1 MTEYSSITEKI
12 RKHITRK
19 LGPECIIS
27 DPDILEEFNRDA
39 SDLRCNPE
47 MVVKVRSSKQVQ
59 ELLHLANAYRFPVTP
74 RGAGTGLA
82 GGCLPACGGV
92 ILSLEEM
99 NRIRTLDIENFIA
112 EVEPGVITK
121 DLRDSAKDQGL
132 FYPPDPAS
140 LEESTIGGNA
150 ATNAGGPACV
160 KYGTTKNYIL
170 GLEAVLANGQMIR
183 TGVKTRKGVVGYDL
197 THLLVGSEGTL
208 GVITGLTLKL
218 IPHPSAVTGVSAVFK
233 SLQTA
238 MQTVTQIMVNGHLP
252 SAIEFMDHKCL
263 AIVGDLLPFAV
274 PGEKASLLIIET
286 DGDVRQIENEIEII
300 GRLCT
305 EAGAT
310 HLLPAPDATER
321 ERIWDVRRQVSR
333 RIQDNANLYVPEDV
347 AVPINRIAELVDAL
361 PEFEEKYGLEIYTF
375 GHAGDGNIHI
385 SLSIQNLENIE
396 RVEKC
401 VEAIYTL
408 VLKMNGTLSGEHGI
422 GMAKK
427 KFLSME
433 LSAESIRLQQ
443 GIKKLFDP
451 NLILNPSKI
460 FPDESLFI

>member
-1 MTEYSSITEKI
+1 
-12 RKHITRK
+12 
-19 LGPECIIS
+19 
-27 DPDILEEFNRDA
+27 
-39 SDLRCNPE
+39 
-47 MVVKVRSSKQVQ
+47 
-59 ELLHLANAYRFPVTP
+59 
-74 RGAGTGLA
+74 
-82 GGCLPACGGV
+82 
-92 ILSLEEM
+92 
-99 NRIRTLDIENFIA
+99 
-112 EVEPGVITK
+112 
-121 DLRDSAKDQGL
+121 
-132 FYPPDPAS
+132 
-140 LEESTIGGNA
+140 
-150 ATNAGGPACV
+150 
-160 KYGTTKNYIL
+160 
-170 GLEAVLANGQMIR
+170 MIH

-218 IPHPSAVTGVSAVFK
+218 IPHPSAVTGVAAVFK

-238 MQTVTQIMVNGHLP
+238 MQTVTKIMVHGHLP

-286 DGDVRQIENEIEII
+286 DGDTRQIENEIEII

-305 EAGAT
+305 ESGAT
-310 HLLPAPDATER
+310 HLLPAPDESER
-321 ERIWDVRRQVSR
+321 EHIWEVRRQVSR

-361 PEFEEKYGLEIYTF
+361 PELEEKYGLEIYTF

-408 VLKMNGTLSGEHGI
+408 VLKMNGTISGEHGI
-422 GMAKK
+422 GIAKK

-451 NLILNPSKI
+451 NLILNPGKI
-460 FPDESLFI
+460 FPDEFLFI